1 MLGVE
6 ICADYLFVLKNP
18 HVCTMSPNAWKY
30 FAAKQY
36 PLGVAYVAEMA
47 EAALKDAHIQS

>member
-1 MLGVE
+1 
-6 ICADYLFVLKNP
+6 
-18 HVCTMSPNAWKY
+18 MSPNAWKY